1 IAPVNDVST
10 ESAISVEPV
19 SGKLVG
25 RKAEL
30 DCLGNSLQKT
40 LTGRR
45 QIVFITGESESE
57 KPRSWTSSNTGLSPT
72 SLEFESRADNVWRD
86 MAARRLTTPC
96 SNHWVSCAVDQQEM
110 NLSISWRN
118 KRLRYWYSS
127 LHL

>member
-1 IAPVNDVST
+1 NWAAYAT
-10 ESAISVEPV
+10 A
-19 SGKLVG
+19 
-25 RKAEL
+25 
-30 DCLGNSLQKT
+30 C
-40 LTGRR
+40 RR
-45 QIVFITGESESE
+45 LYLAGVRLSSSPASPESE
-57 KPRSWTSSNTGLSPT
+57 KPRSWTSFNTGLSPT